1 MSTTIKKFLTHED
14 ISVCTITPV
23 STAGVL
29 GTPVSLIGHIDYI
42 NISSMV
48 GQENVH
54 PVGYMGDSHI
64 ATSYDTVVEIGERL
78 KYGASAN
85 KLAKIAFSSRLV
97 DIYIVAG
104 GYIFEA
110 VMRAGTYSE
119 RYGGTCSGVQSFHQ
133 TIDATTNEPNVWSTY
148 TS

>member
-1 MSTTIKKFLTHED
+1 MSASIKKFLTHED
-14 ISVCTITPV
+14 ITVCTITPV
-23 STAGVL
+23 STGGVL

-42 NISSMV
+42 TINSMV
-48 GQENVH
+48 GQEVVH

-64 ATSYDTVVEIGERL
+64 STSYDTSVEIGERL

-85 KLAKIAFSSRLV
+85 ILAKVAFSSRLV

-104 GYIFEA
+104 GFIFEA
-110 VMRAGTYSE
+110 IMRAGTYSE
-119 RYGGTCSGVQSFHQ
+119 RYGGTCSGVQSFNQ
-133 TIDATTNEPNVWSTY
+133 TIDAATNLANVWATY